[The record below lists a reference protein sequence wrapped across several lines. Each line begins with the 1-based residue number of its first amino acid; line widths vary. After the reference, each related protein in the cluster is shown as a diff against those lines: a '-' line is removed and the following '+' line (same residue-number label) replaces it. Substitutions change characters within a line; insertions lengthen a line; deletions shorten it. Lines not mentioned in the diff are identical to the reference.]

1 MRWKDLT
8 PDEWLRL
15 GFITLVVV
23 VALACVIILR
33 EVLRLRL
40 ILMGGYNSPLATKIG
55 ELCLGGLS
63 SVIRKSQPA

>member
-33 EVLRLRL
+33 EVLR
-40 ILMGGYNSPLATKIG
+40 
-55 ELCLGGLS
+55 
-63 SVIRKSQPA
+63 